1 MNHDLQRTLSARW
14 GEERTPTPL
23 FFLAVILF
31 IVVADSTSLVAVNHP
46 RLDRPV
52 DARIRPIRRKGH
64 MAVFHRI
71 TMDVFHRSREISF
84 VSGEVFPI
92 PTLPDAAFSYARPA
106 GAPVF
111 PLGVCREHPVLMSI
125 HRPE

>member
-1 MNHDLQRTLSARW
+1 MTYRELFQQGW

-31 IVVADSTSLVAVNHP
+31 IVVADSTSLVAVKHP

-84 VSGEVFPI
+84 VLDQVFPI
-92 PTLPDAAFSYARPA
+92 PTLQDAGFFFARPA

-111 PLGVCREHPVLMSI
+111 PLGDMS
-125 HRPE
+125 